1 MQYQTL
7 EEQLNYTIEILKQN
21 VELMNILDFIHNLS
35 LPNYYIAAGSVFQT
49 IWNYLDRK
57 PLNYGI
63 KDIDVIYYNKD
74 DLSIETDIKYYDL
87 INKFCI
93 NNGYNYKIDVSNEAR
108 MHIWKKEMFHM
119 DVEQYLNS
127 EDAINYWIATIHA
140 IGITKDSDDLKIY
153 APYGLSDIY
162 NRTIRPIK
170 HKYNTEKMYVKKVN
184 SWKKRFNNLNIIK
197 W

>member
-7 EEQLNYTIEILKQN
+7 EEQLNFTIEILKQN
-21 VELMNILDFIHNLS
+21 VELMNILDFIDSLY
-35 LPNYYIAAGSVFQT
+35 LPNYYIADGSVFQT

-74 DLSIETDIKYYDL
+74 DLSIETDIKYCDL
-87 INKFCI
+87 ISKFCI
-93 NNGYNYKIDVSNEAR
+93 SNGYNYKIDVSNEAR

-140 IGITKDSDDLKIY
+140 IGITKDNDDIKIY

-162 NRTIRPIK
+162 
-170 HKYNTEKMYVKKVN
+170 
-184 SWKKRFNNLNIIK
+184 
-197 W
+197 

>member
-7 EEQLNYTIEILKQN
+7 EEQLSFTIKILKQN
-21 VELMNILDFIHNLS
+21 VELMKILDFIDSLS

-74 DLSIETDIKYYDL
+74 NLSIETDIKYCDL

-108 MHIWKKEMFHM
+108 MHIWKKN
-119 DVEQYLNS
+119 VS
-127 EDAINYWIATIHA
+127 
-140 IGITKDSDDLKIY
+140 
-153 APYGLSDIY
+153 YGC
-162 NRTIRPIK
+162 
-170 HKYNTEKMYVKKVN
+170 
-184 SWKKRFNNLNIIK
+184 
-197 W
+197 